1 MSLYLDYRPRTW
13 DEIVGNEETV
23 SSLQNMLKKGNV
35 PHTYLFVGGS
45 GCGKT
50 TIARILANDLGC
62 NGNDYREINA
72 ADFRGID
79 SVREIIQSAKYK
91 PLEGKTKVYVIDEC
105 HKLTN
110 DAQNAM
116 LKILED
122 TPSHVYFILCTT
134 DPQKLLKTVKSRAVQ
149 FRMSPLDDRDMM
161 RLLRNILQQ
170 ENETVAREVIDQ
182 IVIDSLGH
190 PRTALN
196 ILEKVIHAEPENRLN
211 IARKQAEETNE
222 AIELCRCLLSTSSW
236 KKCSSIL
243 QGLKGQDAESIR
255 RVILGYAQ
263 SVLLNA
269 ENDKAALILESFIEP
284 LYDVGFPGLVFQ
296 CYSICKTDI

>member
-91 PLEGKTKVYVIDEC
+91 PLEGKTKVYMIDEC
-105 HKLTN
+105 HKLTT

-122 TPSHVYFILCTT
+122 TPDHVYFILATT
-134 DPQKLLKTVKSRAVQ
+134 DPQKLLATVKSRAVQ
-149 FRMSPLDDRDMM
+149 YVMNPLSDMEMM
-161 RLLRNILQQ
+161 RLLKITIKK
-170 ENETVAREVIDQ
+170 EKESVDKEVLEQ
-182 IVIDSLGH
+182 IIQDSMGH
-190 PRTALN
+190 PRAAMN
-196 ILEKVIHAEPENRLN
+196 ILEKVLNTEPEERLE
-211 IARKQAEETNE
+211 AAKAMAEQTNE
-222 AIELCRCLLSTSSW
+222 SIELCRCLLSNSGW
-236 KKCSSIL
+236 KKCAAIL
-243 QGLKGQDAESIR
+243 QGLKGQEAESIR
-255 RVILGYAQ
+255 RVVLGYAQ
-263 SVLLNA
+263 SVLLKGD
-269 ENDKAALILESFIEP
+269 NDKAAMIIEQFMEP
-284 LYDVGFPGLVFQ
+284 LYDVGFPGLVFN
-296 CYSICKTDI
+296 CYAVCKS

>member
-1 MSLYLDYRPRTW
+1 MSLYLDYRPQTW

-91 PLEGKTKVYVIDEC
+91 PLEGKTKVYMIDEC
-105 HKLTN
+105 HKLTT

-122 TPSHVYFILCTT
+122 TPDHVYFILATT
-134 DPQKLLKTVKSRAVQ
+134 DPQKLLATVKSRAVQ
-149 FRMSPLDDRDMM
+149 YVMNPLSDMEMM
-161 RLLRNILQQ
+161 RLLKITIKK
-170 ENETVAREVIDQ
+170 EKESVDKEVLEQ
-182 IVIDSLGH
+182 IIQDSMGH
-190 PRTALN
+190 PRAAMN
-196 ILEKVIHAEPENRLN
+196 ILEKVLNTEPEERLE
-211 IARKQAEETNE
+211 AAKAMAEQTNE
-222 AIELCRCLLSTSSW
+222 SIELCRCLLSNSGW
-236 KKCSSIL
+236 KKCAAIL
-243 QGLKGQDAESIR
+243 QGLKGQEAESIR
-255 RVILGYAQ
+255 RVVLGYAQ
-263 SVLLNA
+263 SVLLKGD
-269 ENDKAALILESFIEP
+269 NDKAAMIIEQFMEP
-284 LYDVGFPGLVFQ
+284 LYDVGFPGLVFN
-296 CYSICKTDI
+296 CYAVCKS

>member
-1 MSLYLDYRPRTW
+1 MNLYLKYRPTTFE
-13 DEIVGNEETV
+13 DLVGNEETV
-23 SSLQNMLKKGNV
+23 EALQTMLKKNKL
-35 PHTYLFVGGS
+35 PHTFLFHGES

-50 TIARILANDLGC
+50 TIARILAKELQC
-62 NGNDYREINA
+62 SESDYSEINA
-72 ADFRGID
+72 SDFRGID
-79 SVREIIQSAKYK
+79 SVREIIQNAKYL
-91 PLEGKTKVYVIDEC
+91 PLQGTVKVYVIDEC

-149 FRMSPLDDRDMM
+149 FRMSPLNDRDMM

-190 PRTALN
+190 PRMALN

-211 IARKQAEETNE
+211 IAKKQAEETNE

-236 KKCSSIL
+236 RKCSSIL
-243 QGLKGQDAESIR
+243 KGLKNQEAESIR

-263 SVLLNA
+263 SVLLNG
-269 ENDKAALILESFIEP
+269 ENDKAALILECFIEP

-296 CYSICKTDI
+296 CYSIYKTDV

>member
-1 MSLYLDYRPRTW
+1 MSLYLDYRPQTW

-91 PLEGKTKVYVIDEC
+91 PLEGKTKVYMIDEC
-105 HKLTN
+105 HKLTT

-122 TPSHVYFILCTT
+122 TPDHVYFILATT
-134 DPQKLLKTVKSRAVQ
+134 DPQKLLATVKSRAVQ
-149 FRMSPLDDRDMM
+149 YVMNPLSDMEMM
-161 RLLRNILQQ
+161 RLLKITIKK
-170 ENETVAREVIDQ
+170 EKESVDKEVLEQ
-182 IVIDSLGH
+182 IIQDSMGH
-190 PRTALN
+190 PRAAMN
-196 ILEKVIHAEPENRLN
+196 ILEKVLNTEPEERME
-211 IARKQAEETNE
+211 AAKAMAEQTNE
-222 AIELCRCLLSTSSW
+222 SIELCRCLLSNSGW
-236 KKCSSIL
+236 KKCAAIL
-243 QGLKGQDAESIR
+243 QGLKGQEAESIR
-255 RVILGYAQ
+255 RVVLGYAQ
-263 SVLLNA
+263 SVLLKA
-269 ENDKAALILESFIEP
+269 ENDQAAIVIEQFMEP
-284 LYDVGFPGLVFQ
+284 LYDVGFPGLVFN
-296 CYSICKTDI
+296 CYAILKG

>member
-62 NGNDYREINA
+62 TGNDYREINA

-91 PLEGKTKVYVIDEC
+91 PLEGKTKVYMIDEC
-105 HKLTN
+105 HKLTT

-122 TPSHVYFILCTT
+122 TPDHVYFILATT
-134 DPQKLLKTVKSRAVQ
+134 DPQKLLATVKSRAVQ
-149 FRMSPLDDRDMM
+149 YVMNPLSDMEMM
-161 RLLRNILQQ
+161 RLLKITIKK
-170 ENETVAREVIDQ
+170 EKESVDKEVLEQ
-182 IVIDSLGH
+182 IIQDSMGH
-190 PRTALN
+190 PRAAMN
-196 ILEKVIHAEPENRLN
+196 ILEKVLNTEPEERLE
-211 IARKQAEETNE
+211 AAKAMAEQTNE
-222 AIELCRCLLSTSSW
+222 SIELCRCLLSNSGW
-236 KKCSSIL
+236 KKCAAIL
-243 QGLKGQDAESIR
+243 QGLKGQEAESIR
-255 RVILGYAQ
+255 RVVLGYAQ
-263 SVLLNA
+263 SVLLKA
-269 ENDKAALILESFIEP
+269 ENDQAAMIIEQFMEP
-284 LYDVGFPGLVFQ
+284 LYDVGFPGLVFN
-296 CYSICKTDI
+296 CYAILKG